1 MLRLRVVRWTNCTPT
16 SRSSAAMRRLT
27 VVLGMPSRRA
37 AAVKLPASTTRA
49 NMAISLRSIIVANN
63 ETMFLNYRQLWVNA
77 IEANS
82 APSKTGSRPMTTKR
96 NVLVT
101 GATGQQG
108 GAVARALLSRGHRV
122 KALTRKPDSGAA
134 RQLMS
139 AGADLVT
146 GDLGDAASV
155 LKAASGVS
163 TMFLMG
169 NSYEAGTEEETRQ
182 GIIAAE
188 AAKAAGVGHLIYSS
202 VADANKKTGIPHF
215 ESKYLVEKHVA
226 GLGLPYTI
234 SAPVAFME
242 NIVAPWSIGALRQGT
257 HAFAMPP
264 KRVLQLVA
272 LADIGA
278 FVSALVERR
287 EQVFGKRFD
296 FAGDELSGE
305 EQAKIL
311 SHAIG
316 RPINYQEIPIAA
328 ARQQSEDAAL
338 MLEWF
343 DRVGYDA
350 DIVALRR
357 DFSEVR
363 WHSFADWARAFDWS
377 VLERT
382 SSVA

>member
-1 MLRLRVVRWTNCTPT
+1 M
-16 SRSSAAMRRLT
+16 
-27 VVLGMPSRRA
+27 
-37 AAVKLPASTTRA
+37 STKQ
-49 NMAISLRSIIVANN
+49 S
-63 ETMFLNYRQLWVNA
+63 
-77 IEANS
+77 
-82 APSKTGSRPMTTKR
+82 
-96 NVLVT
+96 VLVT
-101 GATGQQG
+101 GGTGQQG

-122 KALTRKPDSGAA
+122 KALTRKPDSNAA
-134 RQLMS
+134 RQLLS
-139 AGADLVT
+139 AGAELVT

-182 GIIAAE
+182 GISAAE

-215 ESKYLVEKHVA
+215 QSKYLVEKLVA
-226 GLGLPYTI
+226 GLGIPYTI

-264 KRVLQLVA
+264 NRVLQLVA
-272 LADIGA
+272 LVDIGA
-278 FVSALVERR
+278 FVAALVERR

-305 EQAKIL
+305 EQVKIL

-316 RPINYQEIPIAA
+316 RPIKYQEIPIAV

-338 MLEWF
+338 MFEWF

-350 DIVALRR
+350 DIAALRK

-363 WHSFADWARAFDWS
+363 WHSFAEWAREFDWG

-382 SSVA
+382 SSFA

>member
-1 MLRLRVVRWTNCTPT
+1 MT
-16 SRSSAAMRRLT
+16 S
-27 VVLGMPSRRA
+27 
-37 AAVKLPASTTRA
+37 K
-49 NMAISLRSIIVANN
+49 RSI
-63 ETMFLNYRQLWVNA
+63 
-77 IEANS
+77 
-82 APSKTGSRPMTTKR
+82 
-96 NVLVT
+96 LVT

-108 GAVARALLSRGHRV
+108 GAVAHALLSRGHHV
-122 KALTRKPDSGAA
+122 KALTRKPDSDGARRTA
-134 RQLMS
+134 S
-139 AGADLVT
+139 AGADVVA
-146 GDLGDAASV
+146 GDLADAASIV
-155 LKAASGVS
+155 KAAKDVD

-169 NSYEAGTEEETRQ
+169 NSYEAGLEEETRQ
-182 GIIAAE
+182 GIIAAD

-202 VADANKKTGIPHF
+202 VADADKKTGIPHF

-226 GLGLPYTI
+226 GLGIPYTI

-242 NIVAPWSIGALRQGT
+242 NVVAPWSIGALRQGT

-278 FVSALVERR
+278 FVAALAERR

-311 SHAIG
+311 SEAIG
-316 RPINYQEIPIAA
+316 HPIGYQEIPMAA

-338 MLEWF
+338 MFEWF
-343 DRVGYDA
+343 DRVGYDV
-350 DIVALRR
+350 DIAALRK
-357 DFSEVR
+357 DFPEVR

-377 VLERT
+377 ALERT
-382 SSVA
+382 ASAAAS